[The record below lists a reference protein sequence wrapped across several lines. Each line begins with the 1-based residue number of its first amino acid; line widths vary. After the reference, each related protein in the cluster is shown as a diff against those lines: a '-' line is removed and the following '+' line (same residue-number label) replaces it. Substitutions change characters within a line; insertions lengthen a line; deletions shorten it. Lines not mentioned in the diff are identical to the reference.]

1 MPKLMDRLSLMTE
14 LKRTLKARIVN
25 RKVLIKAIDFLAD
38 NIDACDKDQAKPTG
52 KGAAEAMMNRQRL
65 ALDSIDR
72 LTKLLPYVMYKEL
85 DPNLIAL
92 KNPGLLD
99 APGITFN
106 VTNYFD
112 KRMDK
117 IAKLNND
124 TEVSVIDSKC
134 Q

>member
-1 MPKLMDRLSLMTE
+1 MKALKDRLSLMTE

-38 NIDACDKDQAKPTG
+38 NIDARND
-52 KGAAEAMMNRQRL
+52 L

-99 APGITFN
+99 TPGITFN

-117 IAKLNND
+117 IAKLSNE
-124 TEVSVIDSKC
+124 TEVSVIDS
-134 Q
+134 

>member
-1 MPKLMDRLSLMTE
+1 MPKLMDNKNLMASM
-14 LKRTLKARIVN
+14 KRTLKCRILK
-25 RKVLIKAIDFLAD
+25 RDVLIKAIDFLAD
-38 NIDACDKDQAKPTG
+38 NI
-52 KGAAEAMMNRQRL
+52 EARNGL

-92 KNPGLLD
+92 KNPGMLD

-117 IAKLNND
+117 IAKLSNE
-124 TEVSVIDSKC
+124 TEVSVIDSN
-134 Q
+134 